1 MSFVKKIGQT
11 LGLVPKANS
20 YGALPPAP
28 VAPTVDNSSAQLD
41 QAAQT
46 RAASMQRGAT
56 STMLTGGMG
65 EDETKL
71 KTSKVLLGQ

>member
-1 MSFVKKIGQT
+1 MSFVKKVGQA

-28 VAPTVDNSSAQLD
+28 VAPTVDNSREQIDLAQ
-41 QAAQT
+41 QKS
-46 RAASMQRGAT
+46 AASMQRGAT
-56 STMLTGGMG
+56 STLLTGGMG